1 MLMKKIL
8 TGAIMVCAM
17 LLAVP
22 AAQAAGFK
30 VGPKVGL
37 NINKFSMDKDKILDS
52 DNRCGFTAGVDAQ
65 FTVPLIGVG
74 ADVSVMY
81 TRRNTESKI
90 FNELKNAYDVE
101 NAHYDY
107 ISVPVHLM
115 YKLELPAVSHIV
127 APYVITGPDFSF
139 RVSKEIMNDIQAKKC
154 SVGWDFGIG
163 VELIKH
169 LQIGATY
176 TLGMNKAVKFAN
188 SINSNIPNFD
198 GSGIKNIN
206 GWTVSAAW
214 LF

>member
-8 TGAIMVCAM
+8 TGALMVCAM
-17 LLAVP
+17 LLAAP

-37 NINKFSMDKDKILDS
+37 NINKFSMDKGKVLDS

-65 FTVPLIGVG
+65 FTVPLIGIG

-81 TRRNTESKI
+81 TRRNTEVSVLGISEKS
-90 FNELKNAYDVE
+90 
-101 NAHYDY
+101 HYDY

-115 YKLELPAVSHIV
+115 YKLELPAVSQIV

-139 RVSKEIMNDIQAKKC
+139 RVSKEIMNDVRAKKC

-176 TLGMNKAVKFAN
+176 TLGINKAVKYAGYLN
-188 SINSNIPNFD
+188 SEVASIDTN
-198 GSGIKNIN
+198 SGIKNIN